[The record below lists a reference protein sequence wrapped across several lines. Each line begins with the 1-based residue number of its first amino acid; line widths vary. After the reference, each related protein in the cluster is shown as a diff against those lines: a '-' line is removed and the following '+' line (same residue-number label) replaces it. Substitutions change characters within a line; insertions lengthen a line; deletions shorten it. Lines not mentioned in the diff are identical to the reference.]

1 MGFFIPIM
9 NEGMKVVSID
19 ERGRVTLPS
28 ESRKVLGLKP
38 GDKLEVSVEGG
49 AIVLRPLIPE
59 PVKIKA
65 NRRWGREAFLKAGE
79 ATFGD

>member
-1 MGFFIPIM
+1 
-9 NEGMKVVSID
+9 MKVVIID
-19 ERGRVTLPS
+19 EKGRVTLPS
-28 ESRKVLGLKP
+28 EERKALGLGP
-38 GDKLEVSVEGG
+38 GDRLEVSVERG

-65 NRRWGREAFLKAGE
+65 NRKWGREAFLKAGE

>member
-1 MGFFIPIM
+1 MGFFIPITDG
-9 NEGMKVVSID
+9 GMKVVSID

-65 NRRWGREAFLKAGE
+65 NRRWSREAFLKAGE